1 MVLRRNPIES
11 EKGYAWLASQ
21 LRRVIVAGDIAA
33 GDALPSLKQLGSEFG
48 VSSETARRA
57 AKQLEAEG
65 LLASE
70 PRQGFRVLAKANDP
84 DRGLP
89 IAFVV
94 SATEQAGLWNSFHRL
109 IFACLQKA
117 AHERGWSMLA
127 VGAGN
132 RSGREVMAQLR
143 DCRVCGMVLDAMNPD
158 LVDAVAGMGLP
169 TVMIDSWET
178 DMRLDGVVQDSFQGA
193 IVAVRHLVSLGH
205 KRIGWLGRIADSALA
220 HERFGGTVAGI
231 AGAGL
236 PVLPEFLADTPS
248 DKERETARKM
258 LSRRDRPT
266 GLLGLW
272 QPLAAILVST
282 AEELGLKLG
291 RDIDVVGW
299 SPEEDY
305 DHYCTLF
312 KRSHVPPAMVWS
324 ITELARLAIH
334 RLAIRRQ
341 NPSQVPVL
349 TKLPARLRLPD
360 KNG

>member
-94 SATEQAGLWNSFHRL
+94 SGTEQTGLWNSFHRL

-158 LVDAVAGMGLP
+158 LVDAVA
-169 TVMIDSWET
+169 
-178 DMRLDGVVQDSFQGA
+178 
-193 IVAVRHLVSLGH
+193 
-205 KRIGWLGRIADSALA
+205 
-220 HERFGGTVAGI
+220 
-231 AGAGL
+231 
-236 PVLPEFLADTPS
+236 
-248 DKERETARKM
+248 
-258 LSRRDRPT
+258 
-266 GLLGLW
+266 
-272 QPLAAILVST
+272 
-282 AEELGLKLG
+282 
-291 RDIDVVGW
+291 
-299 SPEEDY
+299 
-305 DHYCTLF
+305 
-312 KRSHVPPAMVWS
+312 
-324 ITELARLAIH
+324 
-334 RLAIRRQ
+334 
-341 NPSQVPVL
+341 
-349 TKLPARLRLPD
+349 
-360 KNG
+360 